1 MLLDAKHKNSHTV
14 GMNKLPV
21 AKRTQILSMLVEGSS
36 LRSTSRVCD
45 VSINTVTKLL
55 VDAGTVC
62 AAFHDASVRKVAS
75 KKIQCDEIW
84 SFCYAKEKNKQTAKA
99 APEGAGNVWT
109 FTALD
114 ADSKM
119 IVSWLVGSRDGDT
132 AYNFMCDLKDR
143 LANKVQL
150 TTDGFR
156 GYIDAVG
163 GSFGSE
169 KIDYGMLVKLYGGS
183 PEGPRGSAERRYSP
197 ATCIGARKTEIYG
210 NPDKAHVSTSYI
222 ERQNLTMRMSMRR
235 FTRLTNAFSKKWE
248 NHCHSLALYFV
259 WYNWMRKHKTLGT
272 TPAVAAGLTDETL
285 TMADVVRLIDDRDQ
299 KRLEDKRGAVFAN
312 ADALERKLSY
322 SN

>member
-1 MLLDAKHKNSHTV
+1 MP
-14 GMNKLPV
+14 GMYKLPV
-21 AKRTQILSMLVEGSS
+21 TKRVQILSMLVEGSS
-36 LRSTSRVCD
+36 LRSISRVCG

-62 AAFHDASVRKVAS
+62 AAFHDASVHKVPA
-75 KKIQCDEIW
+75 KKVQCDEIW
-84 SFCYAKEKNKQTAKA
+84 SFCYAKAKNVADAKA

-132 AYNFMCDLKDR
+132 AFNFMCDLKER

-156 GYIDAVG
+156 GYVDAVG

-169 KIDYGMLVKLYGGS
+169 DVDYGMLVKIYSGGAV
-183 PEGPRGSAERRYSP
+183 GPQASAERRYSP
-197 ATCIGARKTEIYG
+197 ATCTGAKKTEVFG
-210 NPDKAHVSTSYI
+210 DPDRKHISTSYI

-235 FTRLTNAFSKKWE
+235 FTRLTNAFSKKFE

-259 WYNWMRKHKTLGT
+259 CYNWMRKHKTLGT

-285 TMADVVRLIDDRDQ
+285 DMSHVVRLIDKRDEDRLGE
-299 KRLEDKRGAVFAN
+299 KRAAVFAH
-312 ADALERKLSY
+312 ADALERKLSH